1 MLCTD
6 IECFLVVSMCWRRT
20 SFCEKKKKNPSA
32 GSLPSCL
39 MGDLTYF
46 FLEREEE
53 REDRRWR
60 ERYRD
65 KVFAQPSQWKN
76 ACSRDSVGQE
86 CKLICPTES
95 RNISFF
101 LGIDSLKDKS
111 SQYSAFLTVN
121 KKTCI
126 LLTHC
131 LMKLIPLCHRSP
143 SLFINYQADTWG
155 ARWCTYQNIPSLWY
169 TCTVVYLGHCCG
181 IHTLWQRMCIN
192 LHLNK

>member
-6 IECFLVVSMCWRRT
+6 VECFLVVSMCWRRT

-101 LGIDSLKDKS
+101 GDRFLKRQKQPILSFSYCQQKNMYPTHTLPDEAYS
-111 SQYSAFLTVN
+111 SVPQISIAFHQLSSGYMRRTLMHLSKYSFIMIHL
-121 KKTCI
+121 
-126 LLTHC
+126 HC
-131 LMKLIPLCHRSP
+131 
-143 SLFINYQADTWG
+143 SLFRPLLRYSHAMAAN
-155 ARWCTYQNIPSLWY
+155 
-169 TCTVVYLGHCCG
+169 VY
-181 IHTLWQRMCIN
+181 
-192 LHLNK
+192 